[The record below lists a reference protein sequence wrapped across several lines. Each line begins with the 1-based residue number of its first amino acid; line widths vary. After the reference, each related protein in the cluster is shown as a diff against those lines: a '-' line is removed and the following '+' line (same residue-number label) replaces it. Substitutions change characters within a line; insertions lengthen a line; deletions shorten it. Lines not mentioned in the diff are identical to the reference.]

1 MNYVELVMSG
11 KYKESDLTGEN
22 KAFVEGMRYAQKIVD
37 NERHVMECMENKDKS
52 IANKIVAEIAESTIG
67 TIVTDLETDICEAIV
82 SALDEATSNDESKQE
97 SK

>member
-1 MNYVELVMSG
+1 MDYMKLVESG

-37 NERHVMECMENKDKS
+37 NERHVMECMENKEKS
-52 IANKIVAEIAESTIG
+52 IANKIVAVIAENTID
-67 TIVTDLETDICEAIV
+67 TIVTDLEIDICEAIV
-82 SALDEATSNDESKQE
+82 SALDEAAGKGENTQE